1 MHRSSVVLLR
11 LRLFFLFILA
21 LLLHFPLV
29 KMVNRHQS
37 NIIELWRCK
46 LEDQEEDR
54 QVYCK
59 QQRFC
64 ADVTDVLEYRKC

>member
-37 NIIELWRCK
+37 NIIELWCCK

-54 QVYCK
+54 QV
-59 QQRFC
+59 
-64 ADVTDVLEYRKC
+64 